1 MVNRIMI
8 RKKEINNKPGT
19 LGKKKKKN
27 PYLKPDGS
35 IELIDEFPGT
45 DYLEYSIRKGKGK
58 RKR

>member
-1 MVNRIMI
+1 MI

-45 DYLEYSIRKGKGK
+45 DYLKYSIKKGKGK